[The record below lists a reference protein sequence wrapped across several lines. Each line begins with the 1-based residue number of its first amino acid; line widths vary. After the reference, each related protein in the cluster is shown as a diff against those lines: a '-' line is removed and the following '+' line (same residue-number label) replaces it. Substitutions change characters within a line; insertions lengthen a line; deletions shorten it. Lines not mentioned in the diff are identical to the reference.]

1 MKNKKKSC
9 RPNQSRS
16 SWNCFKMNTAPAVEH
31 TQNAVT
37 MQSFPEIE
45 PFPGTNGSRPV
56 RSRPVF
62 WLVCLFLA
70 AIFVPVFVPAR
81 ADIYRY
87 IDSEGVVH
95 FTNTPTETGY
105 EIYIREQSVF
115 QGRFSDPD
123 TYDDIIR
130 RAENRYG
137 VSFALIKAVIRVESA
152 FNPRAVSVKGARG
165 LMQIM
170 PENDATLFLADPFDP
185 SQNIMAG
192 TRYLKQLLD
201 RYQHKLPLALA
212 AYNAGP
218 GAVDRYRHIPPFRE
232 TRAYVQKVMDLYSRY
247 KGA

>member
-1 MKNKKKSC
+1 MKNQKKFC
-9 RPNQSRS
+9 PTDQSRS
-16 SWNCFKMNTAPAVEH
+16 SWNCFKKDAIPAVKHTEH
-31 TQNAVT
+31 VSRIHSLQG
-37 MQSFPEIE
+37 MQSFS
-45 PFPGTNGSRPV
+45 GTKGFRPA
-56 RSRPVF
+56 RSRPVY

-70 AIFVPVFVPAR
+70 GIFFSVFVPAH

-95 FTNTPTETGY
+95 FTNTPTASGY
-105 EIYIREQSVF
+105 ELYIREQSVF
-115 QGRFSDPD
+115 AGRFLDPD
-123 TYDDIIR
+123 TYDDMIR
-130 RAENRYG
+130 KAENRYG

-170 PENDATLFLADPFDP
+170 PENDAVLSLADPFDP

-218 GAVDRYRHIPPFRE
+218 GAVDRYQHIPPFKE
-232 TRAYVQKVMDLYSRY
+232 TRAYVRKVMDLYSRY

>member
-1 MKNKKKSC
+1 M
-9 RPNQSRS
+9 
-16 SWNCFKMNTAPAVEH
+16 AG
-31 TQNAVT
+31 
-37 MQSFPEIE
+37 I
-45 PFPGTNGSRPV
+45 
-56 RSRPVF
+56 
-62 WLVCLFLA
+62 FLS
-70 AIFVPVFVPAR
+70 VFVPAR

-95 FTNTPTETGY
+95 FTNTPTASGY
-105 EIYIREQSVF
+105 EIYIREQPVF
-115 QGRFSDPD
+115 QDKFSDPD
-123 TYDDIIR
+123 TYDDMIR
-130 RAENRYG
+130 KAENRYK

-170 PENDATLFLADPFDP
+170 PENDAALSLADPFDP

-218 GAVDRYRHIPPFRE
+218 GAVDRYQHIPPFKE
-232 TRAYVQKVMDLYSRY
+232 TRTYVQKVMDLYSRY